1 MGKLNSYQKGAAGER
16 ELSHEIKRVLGWA
29 GIQTEANRTQ
39 QNTGAAGDS
48 DVLIH
53 QLPQVFAEVKRVQ
66 SLNVQAAMDKAS
78 EQAEVAGKIPVLFH
92 RKNHKQ
98 WLVTLKLDQLP
109 QFAEMLEAAKCMSG
123 EAKGIGS
130 QNDSI

>member
-1 MGKLNSYQKGAAGER
+1 MSKINSRQKGASGER

-29 GIQTEANRTQ
+29 GIQTEANRTAQ
-39 QNTGAAGDS
+39 HCGDSGDS

-92 RKNHKQ
+92 RKNRKQ

-109 QFAEMLEAAKCMSG
+109 QFAEMLEAAKCMSV
-123 EAKGIGS
+123 EASEIKS